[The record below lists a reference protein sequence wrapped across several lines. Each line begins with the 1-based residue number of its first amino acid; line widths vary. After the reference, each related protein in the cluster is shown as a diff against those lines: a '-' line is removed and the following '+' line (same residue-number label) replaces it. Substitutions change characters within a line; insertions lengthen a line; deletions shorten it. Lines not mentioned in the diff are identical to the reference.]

1 MHSCLVRKQDQDMQ
15 SYLVQLKQDQDMH
28 SCLVRKQ
35 DQDMHSCLVQPKGFS
50 YNRHIHYQVSRLGLY
65 FLTLS

>member
-28 SCLVRKQ
+28 SCLV
-35 DQDMHSCLVQPKGFS
+35 
-50 YNRHIHYQVSRLGLY
+50 
-65 FLTLS
+65 